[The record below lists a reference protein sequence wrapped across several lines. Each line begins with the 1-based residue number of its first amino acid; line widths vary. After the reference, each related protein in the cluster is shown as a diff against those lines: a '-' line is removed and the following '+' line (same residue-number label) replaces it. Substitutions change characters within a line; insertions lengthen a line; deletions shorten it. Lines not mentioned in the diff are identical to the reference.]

1 MNPFKLGMKGLE
13 CSFSIIL
20 SQLSSRNSKLVRR
33 NYHWGMGPE
42 PWNYRCIYEIPE
54 INVAI
59 LRPTSYMSIGIGKAA
74 IQFVRLRVGQ

>member
-1 MNPFKLGMKGLE
+1 
-13 CSFSIIL
+13 
-20 SQLSSRNSKLVRR
+20 
-33 NYHWGMGPE
+33 MGPE